1 MKRILAFALT
11 LSLAFVFLCS
21 DFSYAGEASY
31 GKSYTMENFLS
42 DYQYVVENNTV
53 IKNHTV
59 GAVLTGGPTWIESFG
74 DAAMEH
80 SFMQNVEHA
89 GNYSSGS
96 YFRGTPYDSLAG
108 AYQAY
113 YKKYI
118 LHKPQGLTHYT
129 GSSYMDFSKAFEKL
143 KKQSASEAQ
152 KGVSPTE
159 KEITIDGKKGTALSL
174 PVSKKNITISSKQWK
189 SCDYLVLTGGSL
201 KDWIHT
207 RHVITIQA
215 LTAHIGADYSFV
227 EPGDHKKAVYIQN
240 ENSYKLLEHGNGL
253 MQIQSGALNQGQA
266 NLSGMKLIWNFP
278 KTKILTTQYLP
289 GHVVAP
295 SAFTT
300 ILGGNVEGSYL
311 VHKLCS
317 HAEGHFYPYNGKDI
331 QTPSP
336 TPTVTV
342 TATPT
347 VAPTATPT
355 ATPTAA
361 PTATP
366 TVAPTATP
374 TTVPATATPTVV
386 PATATPTV
394 TPTATPTATP
404 TVTPTTVPAT
414 ATPTVTPTA
423 TPTTLPTTATPTATP
438 TTTPTVTPTVTPT
451 TTPTVTPGITPSPS
465 PSMSATT
472 TPIPSATSSVTPP
485 AVETTTIDDDNA
497 PAGSLITDTNKKKE
511 TSKSSTE
518 IEDSEVA
525 LSSTPDTGDHSM
537 PIYSVIAVMIL
548 TAGAVTIL
556 TIKRKK

>member
-96 YFRGTPYDSLAG
+96 YFRGTPYASLAG

-227 EPGDHKKAVYIQN
+227 EPGDHKKAVYIQS

-253 MQIQSGALNQGQA
+253 MQIQSGTLNQGQA

-336 TPTVTV
+336 TPTT
-342 TATPT
+342 TPT
-347 VAPTATPT
+347 ST
-355 ATPTAA
+355 
-361 PTATP
+361 
-366 TVAPTATP
+366 PTATP
-374 TTVPATATPTVV
+374 TTVPATATPTVAPTITPSV
-386 PATATPTV
+386 VPATATPTAAPTATPTVIPATATPTV
-394 TPTATPTATP
+394 TPT
-404 TVTPTTVPAT
+404 VVPAT
-414 ATPTVTPTA
+414 TTPTITPTIVPA
-423 TPTTLPTTATPTATP
+423 

-556 TIKRKK
+556 TIKKKK

>member
-96 YFRGTPYDSLAG
+96 YFRGTPYASLAG

-227 EPGDHKKAVYIQN
+227 EPGDHKKAVYIQS

-336 TPTVTV
+336 TPTI
-342 TATPT
+342 TPT
-347 VAPTATPT
+347 ST
-355 ATPTAA
+355 
-361 PTATP
+361 
-366 TVAPTATP
+366 PTATP
-374 TTVPATATPTVV
+374 TTVPATATPTVAPTITPSV
-386 PATATPTV
+386 VPATATPTAAPTATPTVIPATATPTV
-394 TPTATPTATP
+394 TPTVVPATTTPTITP
-404 TVTPTTVPAT
+404 TVVPA
-414 ATPTVTPTA
+414 
-423 TPTTLPTTATPTATP
+423 

-485 AVETTTIDDDNA
+485 AVETTTIDDDNT

-511 TSKSSTE
+511 ASKSSTE

-556 TIKRKK
+556 TIKKKK

>member
-96 YFRGTPYDSLAG
+96 YFRGTPYASLAG

-143 KKQSASEAQ
+143 KKQSANEAQ

-227 EPGDHKKAVYIQN
+227 EPGDHKKAVYIQSGN
-240 ENSYKLLEHGNGL
+240 TYKLLEHGNGL

-336 TPTVTV
+336 TPTVTPTTTPNV
-342 TATPT
+342 TPT
-347 VAPTATPT
+347 VI
-355 ATPTAA
+355 
-361 PTATP
+361 
-366 TVAPTATP
+366 
-374 TTVPATATPTVV
+374 

-394 TPTATPTATP
+394 TPTVVPATTTPTITP
-404 TVTPTTVPAT
+404 TVVPA
-414 ATPTVTPTA
+414 
-423 TPTTLPTTATPTATP
+423 

-485 AVETTTIDDDNA
+485 AVETTTIDDDNT

-511 TSKSSTE
+511 ASKSSTE

-525 LSSTPDTGDHSM
+525 LSSTPNTGDHSM

-556 TIKRKK
+556 TIKKKK

>member
-96 YFRGTPYDSLAG
+96 YFRGTPYASLAG

-227 EPGDHKKAVYIQN
+227 EPGDHKKAVYIQS

-336 TPTVTV
+336 TPTI
-342 TATPT
+342 TPT
-347 VAPTATPT
+347 ST
-355 ATPTAA
+355 
-361 PTATP
+361 
-366 TVAPTATP
+366 PTATP
-374 TTVPATATPTVV
+374 TTVPATATPTVAPTITPSV
-386 PATATPTV
+386 VPATATPTAAPTATPTVIPATATPTV
-394 TPTATPTATP
+394 TPT
-404 TVTPTTVPAT
+404 VVPAT
-414 ATPTVTPTA
+414 TTPTITPTIVPA
-423 TPTTLPTTATPTATP
+423 

-556 TIKRKK
+556 TIKKKK

>member
-96 YFRGTPYDSLAG
+96 YFRGTPYASLAG

-118 LHKPQGLTHYT
+118 LHKPQGLTPYT
-129 GSSYMDFSKAFEKL
+129 GSSYMDFAKAFEKL

-159 KEITIDGKKGTALSL
+159 KEINIDGKKGTALSL

-227 EPGDHKKAVYIQN
+227 EPGDHKKAVYIQS

-300 ILGGNVEGSYL
+300 IVGGNVEGSYL

-336 TPTVTV
+336 TPTVTPTTTPNV
-342 TATPT
+342 TPT
-347 VAPTATPT
+347 VIPAT

-366 TVAPTATP
+366 TVIPATATP
-374 TTVPATATPTVV
+374 TVTPTVVPATTTPTITPTIVPATTTPTVTPTVV

-394 TPTATPTATP
+394 TPTN
-404 TVTPTTVPAT
+404 
-414 ATPTVTPTA
+414 
-423 TPTTLPTTATPTATP
+423 
-438 TTTPTVTPTVTPT
+438 
-451 TTPTVTPGITPSPS
+451 TPTVTPGITPSPS

-485 AVETTTIDDDNA
+485 AVETTTIDDDNT

-511 TSKSSTE
+511 ASKSSTE

>member
-96 YFRGTPYDSLAG
+96 YFRGTPYASLAG

-227 EPGDHKKAVYIQN
+227 EPGDHKKAVYIQS

-253 MQIQSGALNQGQA
+253 MQIQSGTLNQGQA

-336 TPTVTV
+336 TPTVTPTTTPNV
-342 TATPT
+342 TPTVIPATATPT
-347 VAPTATPT
+347 VAPTITPSVVPAT

-366 TVAPTATP
+366 TVT
-374 TTVPATATPTVV
+374 

-394 TPTATPTATP
+394 TPTVVPATTTPTITP
-404 TVTPTTVPAT
+404 TVVPA
-414 ATPTVTPTA
+414 
-423 TPTTLPTTATPTATP
+423 

-485 AVETTTIDDDNA
+485 AVETTTIDDDNT

-511 TSKSSTE
+511 ASKSSTE

>member
-1 MKRILAFALT
+1 MKQILAFALT

-96 YFRGTPYDSLAG
+96 YFRGTPYASLAG

-174 PVSKKNITISSKQWK
+174 PVSRKNITISSKQWK

-227 EPGDHKKAVYIQN
+227 EPGDHKKAVYIQS

-253 MQIQSGALNQGQA
+253 MQIQSGTLNQGQA

-336 TPTVTV
+336 TPTVTPTTTPNV
-342 TATPT
+342 TPTVIPATATPT
-347 VAPTATPT
+347 VAPTITPSVVPAT

-366 TVAPTATP
+366 TVT
-374 TTVPATATPTVV
+374 

-394 TPTATPTATP
+394 TPTVVPATTTPTITP
-404 TVTPTTVPAT
+404 TVVPA
-414 ATPTVTPTA
+414 
-423 TPTTLPTTATPTATP
+423 

-472 TPIPSATSSVTPP
+472 TPIPSATSSVTPT
-485 AVETTTIDDDNA
+485 AVETTTIDDDNT

-511 TSKSSTE
+511 ASKSSTE

>member
-96 YFRGTPYDSLAG
+96 YFRGTPYASLAG

-143 KKQSASEAQ
+143 KKQSANEAQ

-227 EPGDHKKAVYIQN
+227 EPGDHKKAVYIQSGN
-240 ENSYKLLEHGNGL
+240 TYKLLEHGNGL
-253 MQIQSGALNQGQA
+253 MQIQSSALNQGQA

-336 TPTVTV
+336 TPTVT
-342 TATPT
+342 PT
-347 VAPTATPT
+347 STPT
-355 ATPTAA
+355 ATPT
-361 PTATP
+361 
-366 TVAPTATP
+366 V
-374 TTVPATATPTVV
+374 TPTVV
-386 PATATPTV
+386 PATATPTI
-394 TPTATPTATP
+394 PP
-404 TVTPTTVPAT
+404 TVVPAT
-414 ATPTVTPTA
+414 A
-423 TPTTLPTTATPTATP
+423 
-438 TTTPTVTPTVTPT
+438 TPTVTPTVTPT

-465 PSMSATT
+465 PSMSATM

-485 AVETTTIDDDNA
+485 AVETTTIDDDNT

-511 TSKSSTE
+511 ASESSTE

-525 LSSTPDTGDHSM
+525 LSSTPDTGDHNM

>member
-96 YFRGTPYDSLAG
+96 YFRGTPYASLAG

-227 EPGDHKKAVYIQN
+227 EPGDHKKAVYIQS

-253 MQIQSGALNQGQA
+253 MQIQSGTLNQGQA

-336 TPTVTV
+336 TPTVTPTTTPNV
-342 TATPT
+342 TPTVIPATATPT
-347 VAPTATPT
+347 VAPTITPSVVPAT

-366 TVAPTATP
+366 TVT
-374 TTVPATATPTVV
+374 

-394 TPTATPTATP
+394 TPTVVPATTTPTITP
-404 TVTPTTVPAT
+404 TVVPA
-414 ATPTVTPTA
+414 
-423 TPTTLPTTATPTATP
+423 

-485 AVETTTIDDDNA
+485 AVETTTIDDDNT

-511 TSKSSTE
+511 ASKSSTE

-556 TIKRKK
+556 TIKKKK

>member
-96 YFRGTPYDSLAG
+96 YFRGTPYASLAG

-227 EPGDHKKAVYIQN
+227 EPGDHKKAVYIQS

-336 TPTVTV
+336 TPTVTPTTTPNV
-342 TATPT
+342 TPT
-347 VAPTATPT
+347 VI
-355 ATPTAA
+355 
-361 PTATP
+361 
-366 TVAPTATP
+366 
-374 TTVPATATPTVV
+374 

-394 TPTATPTATP
+394 TPTVVPATTTPTITP
-404 TVTPTTVPAT
+404 TVVPA
-414 ATPTVTPTA
+414 
-423 TPTTLPTTATPTATP
+423 

-485 AVETTTIDDDNA
+485 AVETTTIDDDNT

-511 TSKSSTE
+511 ASKSSTE

>member
-96 YFRGTPYDSLAG
+96 YFRGTPYASLAG

-118 LHKPQGLTHYT
+118 LHKPQGLTPYT

-227 EPGDHKKAVYIQN
+227 EPGDHKKAVYIQS

-300 ILGGNVEGSYL
+300 IVGGNVEGSYL

-336 TPTVTV
+336 TPTT
-342 TATPT
+342 TPT
-347 VAPTATPT
+347 ST
-355 ATPTAA
+355 
-361 PTATP
+361 
-366 TVAPTATP
+366 PTATP
-374 TTVPATATPTVV
+374 TTVPATATPTVAPTITPSV
-386 PATATPTV
+386 VPATATPTAAPTATPTVIPATATPTV
-394 TPTATPTATP
+394 TPT
-404 TVTPTTVPAT
+404 VVPAT
-414 ATPTVTPTA
+414 TTPTITPTIVPA
-423 TPTTLPTTATPTATP
+423 

>member
-227 EPGDHKKAVYIQN
+227 EPGDHKKAVYIQS

-289 GHVVAP
+289 GHVLAP

-336 TPTVTV
+336 TPTI
-342 TATPT
+342 TPT
-347 VAPTATPT
+347 ST
-355 ATPTAA
+355 
-361 PTATP
+361 
-366 TVAPTATP
+366 PTATP
-374 TTVPATATPTVV
+374 TTVPATATPTVAPTITPSVV
-386 PATATPTV
+386 PATATPT
-394 TPTATPTATP
+394 AAPTATP
-404 TVTPTTVPAT
+404 TVIPAT
-414 ATPTVTPTA
+414 ATPTVPPTVVPATTTPTI
-423 TPTTLPTTATPTATP
+423 TPTVVPA

-485 AVETTTIDDDNA
+485 AVETTTIDDDNT

-511 TSKSSTE
+511 ASKSSTE

-556 TIKRKK
+556 TIKKKK

>member
-96 YFRGTPYDSLAG
+96 YFRGTPYASLAG

-129 GSSYMDFSKAFEKL
+129 GSSYMDFSKTFEKL

-174 PVSKKNITISSKQWK
+174 PVSKKIITISSKQWK

-227 EPGDHKKAVYIQN
+227 EPGDHKKAVYIQS

-253 MQIQSGALNQGQA
+253 MQIQSGTLNQGQA

-336 TPTVTV
+336 TPTT
-342 TATPT
+342 TPT
-347 VAPTATPT
+347 ST
-355 ATPTAA
+355 
-361 PTATP
+361 
-366 TVAPTATP
+366 PTATP
-374 TTVPATATPTVV
+374 TTVPATATPTVAPTITPSV
-386 PATATPTV
+386 VPATATPTAAPTATPTVIPATATPTV
-394 TPTATPTATP
+394 TPT
-404 TVTPTTVPAT
+404 VVPAT
-414 ATPTVTPTA
+414 TTPTITPTIVPA
-423 TPTTLPTTATPTATP
+423 